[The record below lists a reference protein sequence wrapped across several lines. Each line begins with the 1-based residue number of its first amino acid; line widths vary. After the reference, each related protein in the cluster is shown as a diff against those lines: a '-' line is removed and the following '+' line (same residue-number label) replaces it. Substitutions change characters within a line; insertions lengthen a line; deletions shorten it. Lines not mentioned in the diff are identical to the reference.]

1 MSTDIEYSETLVQLV
16 ATEPAPVTPKL
27 LTIEP
32 ERGWQ
37 PINAR
42 ELWRFR
48 ELIYFLIWRDVK
60 VRYKQTILGAA
71 WAVLQPAMLMV
82 VFTIFLGKVAKVPAG
97 DGPYPLF
104 VYLGVLPWS
113 FFATAIS
120 EVPSTTHPL
129 GFRGGGEGG
138 ITPALGVIVNA
149 IVDALADLG
158 VTHLE
163 MPVTPERVWRAI
175 RQQV

>member
-113 FFATAIS
+113 FFATAI
-120 EVPSTTHPL
+120 TTA
-129 GFRGGGEGG
+129 GNSVVGS
-138 ITPALGVIVNA
+138 
-149 IVDALADLG
+149 
-158 VTHLE
+158 
-163 MPVTPERVWRAI
+163 ERVISKVDFPPLSIPIAAVGSARVDFIIALCL
-175 RQQV
+175 RVSMTVYYGVSPAANGML

>member
-1 MSTDIEYSETLVQLV
+1 MSTDIEYSETLVQPV

-60 VRYKQTILGAA
+60 VRYKQTVLGAA
-71 WAVLQPAMLMV
+71 WAVLQPLATMV
-82 VFTIFLGKVAKVPAG
+82 AFSVSFGQLAG
-97 DGPYPLF
+97 GVSGDAPYPLF
-104 VYLGVLPWS
+104 VFAGLLPW
-113 FFATAIS
+113 FLFANSIS
-120 EVPSTTHPL
+120 S
-129 GFRGGGEGG
+129 
-138 ITPALGVIVNA
+138 ASQSIVCSQN
-149 IVDALADLG
+149 L
-158 VTHLE
+158 VTK
-163 MPVTPERVWRAI
+163 VYF
-175 RQQV
+175 